1 MKKYSAKFC
10 PLVVDVPGPTLD
22 DATRRHLA
30 HYGFAGVCL
39 FRKNVQHRRQLAE
52 LVEQIREV
60 LGPEALIAIDQE
72 GGAVLRTTDLPE
84 APSAMALGAAD
95 DPALAE
101 AVGAAVGRGLISL
114 GINWDYAPVLDV
126 NTDPRNPVIGDRSF
140 GSDPAKVDE
149 LGLSWARGL
158 EGAGVMACVKH
169 FPGHG
174 DTYLDSHLALPV
186 VRKPREQL
194 EAVEFYPFRRA
205 VEAGISSIMTA
216 HILYP
221 ALDPEYPA
229 TLSQAIL
236 TGLLREEWGYDGLVV
251 TDSMDMQAITQ
262 FSADRFNPG
271 AAALH
276 AFGAG
281 ADLVLALGSRE
292 TQQAQAEALRQA
304 REEGTIPAER
314 WEESQRRLEE
324 AIARFPGT
332 PRPYPP
338 TLEAGDLAILT
349 AAARRSI
356 TRYGEVQLPRPGD
369 RILFVAPDVAVG
381 ESAYENGPAAQD
393 LARRLAERF
402 RGLKTLAYPRSE
414 PEAIRESLQAAL
426 QEADFILYVTTSR
439 QPLRPGEV
447 ELGHLLFASG
457 RPALHVALWNPYHA
471 MNLGQPALI
480 TYGWRQPTLEAL
492 LEALS
497 GAPTPG
503 KLPVEFIPR

>member
-1 MKKYSAKFC
+1 MKKYSVKFC
-10 PLVVDVPGPTLD
+10 PLIVDVPGPTLD
-22 DATRRHLA
+22 DATRLHLA
-30 HYGFAGVCL
+30 RYGFAGVCL
-39 FRKNVQHRRQLAE
+39 FRKNVQDRRQLAE
-52 LVEQIREV
+52 LVAQIREV

-84 APSAMALGAAD
+84 APSAMALGATD

-101 AVGAAVGRGLISL
+101 AVGAVVGRELIAL

-140 GSDPAKVDE
+140 GSDPAKVAE

-158 EGAGVMACVKH
+158 EQAGVMACVKH

-174 DTYLDSHLALPV
+174 DTHLDSHLALPV
-186 VRKPREQL
+186 VRKPRERL
-194 EAVEFYPFRRA
+194 EPVEFYPFRRA

-229 TLSQAIL
+229 TLSGAIL
-236 TGLLREEWGYDGLVV
+236 TRLLRQEWGYDGLVV
-251 TDSMDMQAITQ
+251 TDSMDMHAITK
-262 FSADRFNPG
+262 FSADRFNAG
-271 AAALH
+271 AAAFH
-276 AFGAG
+276 AFNAG
-281 ADLVLALGSRE
+281 ADLVLALGPKE
-292 TQQAQAEALRQA
+292 TQQAQAEAVRRAL
-304 REEGTIPAER
+304 EDGTIPAQR
-314 WEESQRRLEE
+314 HQESRRRLEQ
-324 AIARFPGT
+324 AITRFPGN
-332 PRPYPP
+332 PRPYPAVV
-338 TLEAGDLAILT
+338 EAEDRQT
-349 AAARRSI
+349 VREAARRSI
-356 TRYGEVQLPRPGD
+356 TRYGEVQLPQPGD

-402 RGLKTLAYPRSE
+402 PGLKTLSYPRSA
-414 PEAIRESLQAAL
+414 PEAIRASVQAAV

-439 QPLRPGEV
+439 QQLQPGEV
-447 ELGHLLFASG
+447 ELARTLFASG
-457 RPALHVALWNPYHA
+457 RPALHVALWNPYQVMA
-471 MNLGQPALI
+471 LGQPALI

-503 KLPVEFIPR
+503 KLPVEFIPH

>member
-140 GSDPAKVDE
+140 GSDPAKVAE

-281 ADLVLALGSRE
+281 ADLVLALGSR
-292 TQQAQAEALRQA
+292 
-304 REEGTIPAER
+304 
-314 WEESQRRLEE
+314 
-324 AIARFPGT
+324 
-332 PRPYPP
+332 
-338 TLEAGDLAILT
+338 
-349 AAARRSI
+349 
-356 TRYGEVQLPRPGD
+356 
-369 RILFVAPDVAVG
+369 
-381 ESAYENGPAAQD
+381 
-393 LARRLAERF
+393 
-402 RGLKTLAYPRSE
+402 
-414 PEAIRESLQAAL
+414 
-426 QEADFILYVTTSR
+426 
-439 QPLRPGEV
+439 
-447 ELGHLLFASG
+447 
-457 RPALHVALWNPYHA
+457 
-471 MNLGQPALI
+471 
-480 TYGWRQPTLEAL
+480 
-492 LEALS
+492 
-497 GAPTPG
+497 
-503 KLPVEFIPR
+503 